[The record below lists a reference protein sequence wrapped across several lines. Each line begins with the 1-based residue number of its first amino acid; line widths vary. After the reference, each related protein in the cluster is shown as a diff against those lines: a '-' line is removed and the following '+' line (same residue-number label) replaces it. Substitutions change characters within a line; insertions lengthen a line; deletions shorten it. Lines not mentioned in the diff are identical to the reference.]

1 MRAPLLASALSAL
14 ALAGCA
20 EMFGT
25 DDPHQ
30 PGSELGV
37 FHVSAIQ
44 QTNSCGAGALGSTA
58 SWEFDIELA
67 RGEQGQLFWG
77 NGAQIIVGE
86 IAADGRSFTINSVV
100 EVDMRTEETLGMP
113 PCSLRRDDSATGVL
127 DGKDNDVSGFVGS
140 MSFAFSPTV
149 DSECSDLVPPAE
161 QPTFVTLPCS
171 MSYQLDALRTEAPE
185 GLGGSGGGGGSGGS
199 GGDGGAGG

>member
-1 MRAPLLASALSAL
+1 MRALHVATAISTL
-14 ALAGCA
+14 ALGGCA

-25 DDPHQ
+25 DNPHE

-37 FHVSAIQ
+37 YHVSAVQ
-44 QTNSCGAGALGSTA
+44 QTNSCGAGALGSSA

-77 NGAQIIVGE
+77 NGSQVIVGQ
-86 IAADGRSFTINSVV
+86 IGSDGRSFSINSAV

-113 PCSLRRDDSATGVL
+113 PCSLRRDDSASGVL
-127 DGKDNDVSGFVGS
+127 DAEDNDVGGFVGS

-149 DSECSDLVPPAE
+149 DSECSDLVPPSETPILVA
-161 QPTFVTLPCS
+161 LPCS
-171 MSYQLDALRTEAPE
+171 MSYQLDASRTAAPE
-185 GLGGSGGGGGSGGS
+185 GLEGGGGAGGGGGATS
-199 GGDGGAGG
+199 D

>member
-1 MRAPLLASALSAL
+1 MRAHLAVTALSAL

-25 DDPHQ
+25 DDPHK
-30 PGSELGV
+30 PGNELGV
-37 FHVSAIQ
+37 FHVAAIQ

-67 RGEQGQLFWG
+67 RGDQGQLFWS
-77 NGAQIIVGE
+77 NGAQVIVGQ
-86 IAADGRSFTINSVV
+86 IAGDGRSFTINSVV

-127 DGKDNDVSGFVGS
+127 DGEANDVPGFVGS

-171 MSYQLDALRTEAPE
+171 MSYQLSASRTEAPE
-185 GLGGSGGGGGSGGS
+185 GLGGEGGGGGGGSS
-199 GGDGGAGG
+199 GGGGADSE